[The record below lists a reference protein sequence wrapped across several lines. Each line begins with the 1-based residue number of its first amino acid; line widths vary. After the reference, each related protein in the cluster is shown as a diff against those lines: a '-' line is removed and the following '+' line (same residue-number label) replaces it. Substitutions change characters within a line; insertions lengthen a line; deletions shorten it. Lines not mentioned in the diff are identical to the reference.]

1 MKTQEVTS
9 FFLFGGSGAGAA
21 GFKDADPSI
30 GNIKGRMVILGGID
44 VDRMACADFRMLTGV
59 DQACVDLFSL
69 QQYQAW
75 HGRMPPAGWSEATVD
90 TVRAA
95 AQRQFPDVVFL
106 SAPCK
111 GFSGLQSPTR
121 AATAKYVALNELTL
135 RGVWL
140 MLEAFADDLP
150 GLIVFENV
158 PRIATRGRYLLDQ
171 IIGMLQHYGYAV
183 AETTHDCGELGDGL
197 GQSRRRYLMVA
208 RLVRKVP
215 PFLYEPPKRPL
226 RSVGEVLGYMP
237 LPGDPLGGPMHRIPA
252 LAWKTWVRLAF
263 VQAGS
268 DWRSLNRLKV
278 ENGTLADYLM
288 VPGMQHGALG
298 VNRWDTSTGVVAG
311 ASMPT
316 NGPFAVADAR
326 FAPSASWRDGQAL
339 GVRRWDQ
346 HTGTVAG
353 QTGPLQGA
361 YSVADPRHAGPA
373 KHSNEFR
380 IVPWTQTACAVT
392 SAHGSGQAVADPRA
406 GDDPT
411 QLHGKWHITPW
422 TVPTRAVIAG
432 STSGEGAV
440 AVADPRPQRQGR
452 LFSKYP
458 VTEWEGPTGTVIGGD
473 DMGAYAV
480 ADPRPNMQRSKGD
493 HYLTG
498 GHYGVVRYG
507 DPSGAVSASACHDNG
522 PWSVADPRPPTG
534 PLSVSVTQTL
544 PAANEKLVA
553 RIQSLD
559 GTWHRPFTTLELA
572 ALQSFIDP
580 EEYFAPG
587 GPAEQGKRFVLEGQ
601 SDQRWREAIGNAVPR
616 KAAKAIG
623 TVMGQTI
630 LLARNGETFVLGSTP
645 IWVRPLAMALSVQGV
660 V

>member
-1 MKTQEVTS
+1 MKPQEVMS

-21 GFKDADPSI
+21 GFKDADPTI
-30 GNIKGRMVILGGID
+30 GDIKGRMVILGGID
-44 VDRMACADFRMLTGV
+44 VDRLACADFKMLTGV
-59 DQACVDLFSL
+59 EQACVDLFSL
-69 QQYQAW
+69 EQYLAW
-75 HGRMPPAGWSEATVD
+75 HGHMPPEGWREATAD

-95 AQRQFPDVVFL
+95 AQWQFPDLVFL

-140 MLEAFADDLP
+140 MLEAFGDDLP

-237 LPGDPLGGPMHRIPA
+237 LPGDPLGGPMHRMPA
-252 LAWKTWVRLAF
+252 LQWKTWVRLAF
-263 VQAGS
+263 VDAGS

-278 ENGTLADYLM
+278 ENGHLADYLI
-288 VPGMQHGALG
+288 VPEMRGGVLG
-298 VNRWDTSTGVVAG
+298 VNRWEEPTGVVAS
-311 ASMPT
+311 ASRPG
-316 NGPFAVADAR
+316 NGTFSVADPR
-326 FAPSASWRDGQAL
+326 FLPSAAWKDGQAL
-339 GVRRWDQ
+339 GVRRWGQ
-346 HTGTVAG
+346 SMGTVAG

-361 YSVADPRHAGPA
+361 YSVADPRHGGPP

-380 IVPWTQTACAVT
+380 IVPFGVAARAVT
-392 SAHGSGQAVADPRA
+392 SAHGSGQAVADPRG
-406 GDDPT
+406 GDDPA
-411 QLHGKWHITPW
+411 QLHGKWHVTPW
-422 TVPTRAVIAG
+422 DEATRSVIAG
-432 STSGEGAV
+432 NANGASV
-440 AVADPRPQRQGR
+440 VADPRPVSG
-452 LFSKYP
+452 FSP
-458 VTEWEGPTGTVIGGD
+458 AIE
-473 DMGAYAV
+473 
-480 ADPRPNMQRSKGD
+480 S
-493 HYLTG
+493 
-498 GHYGVVRYG
+498 
-507 DPSGAVSASACHDNG
+507 
-522 PWSVADPRPPTG
+522 
-534 PLSVSVTQTL
+534 L
-544 PAANEKLVA
+544 PAPNDKLVA

-580 EEYFAPG
+580 EEYFAAG
-587 GPAEQGKRFVLEGQ
+587 GPAEQGERFVLAGS
-601 SDQRWREAIGNAVPR
+601 SDQRWREGIGNAVPR
-616 KAAKAIG
+616 KSAKAIG

-645 IWVRPLAMALSVQGV
+645 IWVRPIVAALAVAREGGV
-660 V
+660 A

>member
-1 MKTQEVTS
+1 MKPQDVRS

-30 GNIKGRMVILGGID
+30 GDIKGRMVVLGGID
-44 VDRMACADFRMLTGV
+44 VDRLACADFKMLTGV
-59 DQACVDLFSL
+59 EQACVDLFSL

-95 AQRQFPDVVFL
+95 AQWQFPDVVFL

-140 MLEAFADDLP
+140 MLEAFSDDLP

-278 ENGTLADYLM
+278 ENGHLADYLI
-288 VPGMQHGALG
+288 VPGIQ
-298 VNRWDTSTGVVAG
+298 
-311 ASMPT
+311 PE
-316 NGPFAVADAR
+316 NGPLAVADTR
-326 FAPSASWRDGQAL
+326 FAPSASWKDGQAL

-346 HTGTVAG
+346 PTGAVAG

-361 YSVADPRHAGPA
+361 YSVANPRHEGPA

-380 IVPWTQTACAVT
+380 IVPWADTACAVT
-392 SAHGSGQAVADPRA
+392 SAHGSGQAVADPRG
-406 GDDPT
+406 GDDPA

-422 TVPTRAVIAG
+422 GVPTRAVIAG

-452 LFSKYP
+452 LFTKYP
-458 VTEWEGPTGTVIGGD
+458 VTEWEGSTGTVIGGD

-480 ADPRPNMQRSKGD
+480 ADPRPNMQRTKGD
-493 HYLTG
+493 NYLTG
-498 GHYGVVRYG
+498 GHYGVVRYS
-507 DPSGAVSASACHDNG
+507 DSSGAVSASACHDNG
-522 PWSVADPRPPTG
+522 PWSVADPRPASGFSPAIEA
-534 PLSVSVTQTL
+534 L
-544 PAANEKLVA
+544 PKANDKLVA
-553 RIQSLD
+553 RIRSLD

-580 EEYFAPG
+580 EEYFAAG
-587 GPAEQGKRFVLEGQ
+587 GPADQGDRFILAGN

-616 KAAKAIG
+616 KSARAIG

-645 IWVRPLAMALSVQGV
+645 IWVRPIVVALSVQGAA
-660 V
+660 